1 MNSRSIVLPMRCAC
15 RYGAFFVG
23 QVAIYV
29 SRMHDFLLQGSLRR
43 DIFCTSMSKGTRP
56 RKATKKVEMTE
67 RQVWLLVLGIL
78 ALLGF
83 GIFYVF
89 FDII

>member
-1 MNSRSIVLPMRCAC
+1 MR
-15 RYGAFFVG
+15 
-23 QVAIYV
+23 
-29 SRMHDFLLQGSLRR
+29 DFSLHEGMRQG
-43 DIFCTSMSKGTRP
+43 IFCEPMSKGTRP
-56 RKATKKVEMTE
+56 GRTKKKVEMTE

>member
-1 MNSRSIVLPMRCAC
+1 
-15 RYGAFFVG
+15 
-23 QVAIYV
+23 
-29 SRMHDFLLQGSLRR
+29 
-43 DIFCTSMSKGTRP
+43 MSKGTRP

>member
-1 MNSRSIVLPMRCAC
+1 
-15 RYGAFFVG
+15 
-23 QVAIYV
+23 
-29 SRMHDFLLQGSLRR
+29 
-43 DIFCTSMSKGTRP
+43 MSKGTRP
-56 RKATKKVEMTE
+56 GRTKKKVEMTE

>member
-1 MNSRSIVLPMRCAC
+1 MLCKRVVPVWH
-15 RYGAFFVG
+15 GAFFM
-23 QVAIYV
+23 VARGLNV
-29 SRMHDFLLQGSLRR
+29 SFVRDFCLHGLRSQG
-43 DIFCTSMSKGTRP
+43 IFCEPMSKGTRP
-56 RKATKKVEMTE
+56 GKTKKKVEMTE